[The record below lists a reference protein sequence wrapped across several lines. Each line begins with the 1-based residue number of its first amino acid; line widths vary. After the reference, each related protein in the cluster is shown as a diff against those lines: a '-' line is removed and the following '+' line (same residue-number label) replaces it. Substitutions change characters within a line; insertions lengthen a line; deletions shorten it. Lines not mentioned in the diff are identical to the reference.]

1 VAGDEV
7 ELYNGSVS
15 SSVSNAVTLTNTNI
29 TNGYVDVSTT
39 TLSNAT
45 TYDLRA
51 AVTDVAGNVGALST
65 ANTND
70 VTIDTTAST
79 ATISLGADGVVTVT
93 LATATDGWEYS
104 TNATAGTPTW
114 TTGSNTSFTLAGG
127 TYAAN
132 TIAVRETD
140 AAGNIQTSLAKIAY
154 AVNVGSSSG
163 ETLTG
168 SASVDILFG
177 LGGNDSIT
185 GLAGDDK
192 LYGGAGSDT
201 ITGGAGADTLSGGDG
216 TDTFVVASGDSK
228 ATITGSGSG
237 ASLTGYDLI
246 SDFTANNGAAA
257 ATSFRD
263 ILDLPGTLTSANI
276 GSATGVQDGTDANNG
291 QKIAA
296 HTISN
301 GIVSFYS
308 DNAGNNL
315 VTLDSDNKV
324 ATALDYL
331 THNDIGNAGTV
342 VAFKSTISGV
352 TDTYVYSQ
360 GNASLSTGVMSA
372 YDLVKLAGVDA
383 SGLTT
388 DTTVTTNKWIDI
400 A

>member
-1 VAGDEV
+1 
-7 ELYNGSVS
+7 
-15 SSVSNAVTLTNTNI
+15 
-29 TNGYVDVSTT
+29 
-39 TLSNAT
+39 
-45 TYDLRA
+45 
-51 AVTDVAGNVGALST
+51 
-65 ANTND
+65 
-70 VTIDTTAST
+70 
-79 ATISLGADGVVTVT
+79 LGADGVITVT
-93 LATATDGWEYS
+93 LATANDAWEYS

-114 TTGSNTSFTLAGG
+114 SAGSNTSFTLAGG

-168 SASVDILFG
+168 SASVDIL
-177 LGGNDSIT
+177 
-185 GLAGDDK
+185 K

-263 ILDLPGTLTSANI
+263 ILDLPGTANI

-388 DTTVTTNKWIDI
+388 DTAVTTNKWIDI